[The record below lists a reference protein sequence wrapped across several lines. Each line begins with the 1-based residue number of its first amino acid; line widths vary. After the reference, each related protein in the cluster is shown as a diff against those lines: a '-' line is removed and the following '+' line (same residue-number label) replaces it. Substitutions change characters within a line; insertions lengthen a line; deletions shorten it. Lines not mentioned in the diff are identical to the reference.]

1 MAAVI
6 PIGPYHP
13 ALKEPEFFK
22 LYTKGEEVMDVD
34 IRIGYNHRGIE
45 KLSESMTFEQVT
57 FLVERICGICSN
69 VHPLCFVQAVEDI
82 AQIEVPDRAR
92 YIRTIIAEL
101 ERIHSHLLWVGVAGH
116 LIGFDTLLMWS
127 WKWREPILD
136 IFEIVCGNRQ
146 NYAMMAV
153 GGVRRDIK
161 PEHVP
166 LILRTMKETKR
177 NARKLI
183 DMVMEDRVTRARLE
197 GVGILTKE
205 DARRYCTTGP
215 TARGSGLQIDVRKDH
230 PYAAYKELS
239 FEVPV
244 RSEGDVMAKTVVRL
258 QELLQS
264 VEIVEQAVSSLPGG
278 DIRAEF
284 KEVPPGEGIGQ
295 VEAPRGEDIHY
306 VKSNGTNMP
315 ERHKVRSPSYVNI
328 PSLKPQLIGYT
339 IADAPI
345 IVGSI
350 DPCFSCTD
358 RVSVV
363 DVESREERILTEEE
377 FIELSRKHG
386 AKV

>member
-22 LYTKGEEVMDVD
+22 LYTKGEEVVDVD

-136 IFEIVCGNRQ
+136 IFEIVTGNRQ

-166 LILRTMKETKR
+166 LILRTMKETKK
-177 NARKLI
+177 NVRKLI
-183 DMVMEDRVTRARLE
+183 GMVMEDRVTRARLE
-197 GVGILTKE
+197 RVGILTKE
-205 DARRYCTTGP
+205 DARKYCVVGP

-244 RSEGDVMAKTVVRL
+244 RNEGDVMARTVVRL
-258 QELLQS
+258 EELIQS

-315 ERHKVRSPSYVNI
+315 ERHKVRAPSYVNI

-345 IVGSI
+345 IIGSI

-363 DVESREERILTEEE
+363 DVESGEERILTEEE

-386 AKV
+386 TKV

>member
-1 MAAVI
+1 MAAII

-22 LYTKGEEVMDVD
+22 LYTKGEEIVDVD

-45 KLSESMTFEQVT
+45 KLAESMTYEQVT

-101 ERIHSHLLWVGVAGH
+101 ERIHSHLLWLGVAAH

-136 IFEIVCGNRQ
+136 VFEVVCGNRQ

-166 LILRTMKETKR
+166 LILKAVREAKSNVKR
-177 NARKLI
+177 AI
-183 DMVMEDRVTRARLE
+183 DMLMGDRVTKARLQ
-197 GVGILTKE
+197 GVGVLTKE
-205 DARRYCTTGP
+205 DARRYCTVGP

-244 RSEGDVMAKTVVRL
+244 MSEGDVWAKTVVRL
-258 QELLQS
+258 LETIQS
-264 VEIVEQAVSSLPGG
+264 AEIVEQAVSSLPPG

-306 VKSNGTNMP
+306 VKSNGTNIP
-315 ERHKVRSPSYVNI
+315 ERHKVRAPSYVNI
-328 PSLKPQLIGYT
+328 PSLRPQLIGYT

-345 IVGSI
+345 IIGSI

-358 RVSVV
+358 RVSIV
-363 DVESREERILTEEE
+363 DEGGRERVLTEEE
-377 FIELSRKHG
+377 FIQLSRKHG
-386 AKV
+386 TKA

>member
-1 MAAVI
+1 MAAII

-22 LYTKGEEVMDVD
+22 LYTKGEEIVDVD

-45 KLSESMTFEQVT
+45 KLAESMTYEQVT

-101 ERIHSHLLWVGVAGH
+101 ERIHSHLLWLGVAAH

-136 IFEIVCGNRQ
+136 VFEVVCGNRQ

-166 LILRTMKETKR
+166 LILKAVREAKSNVKR
-177 NARKLI
+177 AI
-183 DMVMEDRVTRARLE
+183 DMLMGDRVTKARLQ
-197 GVGILTKE
+197 GVGVLTKE
-205 DARRYCTTGP
+205 DARRYCTVGP

-244 RSEGDVMAKTVVRL
+244 MSEGDVWAKTVVRL
-258 QELLQS
+258 LETIQS
-264 VEIVEQAVSSLPGG
+264 AEIVEQAVSSLPPG

-306 VKSNGTNMP
+306 VKSNGTNIP
-315 ERHKVRSPSYVNI
+315 ERHKVRAPSYVNI
-328 PSLKPQLIGYT
+328 PSLRPQLIGYT

-345 IVGSI
+345 IIGSI
-350 DPCFSCTD
+350 DPCFSCAD
-358 RVSVV
+358 RVSIV
-363 DVESREERILTEEE
+363 DEGGRERVLTEEE
-377 FIELSRKHG
+377 FIQLSRKHG
-386 AKV
+386 TKA